1 MKCSFCGNEVEEGA
15 KFCPVCGTEV
25 TSAND
30 SERTEGTSRYE
41 DPNGQGGYG
50 YGQGGYGYGQAPA
63 GQNGQF
69 ENGQSGYGY
78 GQTNNGQDGYS
89 YGQPDNGQG
98 GYGYGQLDPNQGGYG
113 QPVKQISGTPYL
125 IFSILVTLCC
135 CLPLGIAGIV
145 YASKINSLQKMGDY
159 AGAQEA
165 AKKAKIYMIIGAV
178 VGLIVQIIVGT
189 MGAKDTFADIVS
201 DSGFE
206 ALDDMDEDVDEDID
220 DSDKASQKPAKASKD
235 LGESWKSYTVQI
247 NDTVLT
253 FPCSV
258 SDVEA
263 TGLTLDTEDTPEDY
277 VINRDDYELVFFE
290 DGNYNSFMFI
300 VVNHSDEAKT
310 VKECTVNGIYVS
322 DYNVEDGN
330 WTIIFPGGIQIGS
343 DIDTVIEKWGE
354 TEDVYEGDTYTSYT
368 WYEEN
373 NYNYCSVDVDNET
386 GKVTNINLDGE
397 YLE

>member
-1 MKCSFCGNEVEEGA
+1 MKCSFCGNEMDEGT

-25 TSAND
+25 TSANG
-30 SERTEGTSRYE
+30 SERTGGASQYE
-41 DPNGQGGYG
+41 EPNGRGGYG
-50 YGQGGYGYGQAPA
+50 YGQPDNGQGGYGYGQAPT
-63 GQNGQF
+63 GQNG
-69 ENGQSGYGY
+69 Y
-78 GQTNNGQDGYS
+78 GQDGYS

-98 GYGYGQLDPNQGGYG
+98 GYSYGRPDPNQGGYG
-113 QPVKQISGTPYL
+113 QPIKQISGTPYL

-135 CLPLGIAGIV
+135 CLPLGIVGIV

-178 VGLIVQIIVGT
+178 VGLIVQILFGV
-189 MGAKDTFADIVS
+189 MGAKDAFTDIVS

-206 ALDDMDEDVDEDID
+206 AMDDIID
-220 DSDKASQKPAKASKD
+220 DDTDADDADKASPKPAEASED
-235 LGESWKSYTVQI
+235 LGDSWKSYTVQI

-263 TGLTLDTEDTPEDY
+263 TGLTLDTDDTPEDY
-277 VINRDDYELVFFE
+277 VINRDDYELVFF
-290 DGNYNSFMFI
+290 DGGNYNSFMFI
-300 VVNHSDEAKT
+300 VANHSDEAKT

-322 DYNVEDGN
+322 DYNLEDGN
-330 WTIIFPGGIQIGS
+330 WTIIFPGEIQIGS

-354 TEDVYEGDTYTSYT
+354 TEDVYEGETYTSYT
-368 WYEEN
+368 WYDGD
-373 NYNYCSVDVDNET
+373 NYNYCSVDADKET
-386 GKVTNINLDGE
+386 GKVTSIDLDGE
-397 YLE
+397 DLE